1 MRWSPRDVEI
11 QRANARDRAL
21 DTRRVVPRS
30 KPSGR
35 GADALLATAAAIV
48 VAAGTRSRRSRHLG
62 TPAPVAMA
70 TLPPSSHWPQ
80 RPRSPPRRGRKFR
93 PPTRCALGV
102 PAPRAETQ
110 LVRRREDAKDAR
122 FLGCFVSRTSLT
134 RSTSSRWLPRIN
146 NTEATTTLSLYVE
159 AARFGKPDI
168 FFYDALCRRNVKKR
182 KEYIAAKRA
191 FREVATAFRRHR
203 SVA

>member
-1 MRWSPRDVEI
+1 MP
-11 QRANARDRAL
+11 
-21 DTRRVVPRS
+21 PG
-30 KPSGR
+30 PG
-35 GADALLATAAAIV
+35 LAAAAIL
-48 VAAGTRSRRSRHLG
+48 GHRRRLPWRRFLRRHTGRSAPARPLG
-62 TPAPVAMA
+62 GGGNLDRQLAVRWG
-70 TLPPSSHWPQ
+70 L
-80 RPRSPPRRGRKFR
+80 
-93 PPTRCALGV
+93 

-122 FLGCFVSRTSLT
+122 FLGFLVSRTSLT

-146 NTEATTTLSLYVE
+146 NTEAATTLSLYVE